1 MTEALHV
8 AAAISGGA
16 TLALG
21 VQMKNNANKLEL

>member
-16 TLALG
+16 TLAFG